1 MEPHVKMN
9 FYTINDLQGLIS
21 LMSQDDIKQISQS
34 DLLNQLDSLR
44 ELRSTTLFETPIQ
57 RKIDFTISSPEFTF
71 KQPSNI
77 TGAAMA
83 DTFNTSKELKHRL
96 SIKKKLENP
105 GCTAK
110 SPHVV
115 PVTFNFE
122 SMKPSVDCSIDET
135 QNSNQMES
143 IFTTDVNPF
152 KMNSTSGTN
161 VKRGARPRRGA
172 TPHKSPPSR
181 SGGRISTEFTS
192 SFSAKENREPNS
204 SSSVNEKS
212 DFCFT
217 PKQAGYG
224 REGSTFVTVN
234 SPGNA
239 NIVPPAN
246 ISWPSSLSPQVD
258 LDTTTPLNSIREMA
272 FTAAAAAATSSVSG
286 LPDLTSGIHGTGNR
300 SGSETP
306 QSVDSAM
313 SLDSPREE
321 KEPLKGSTGNAFKPQ
336 SLDFLFSSA
345 PARLPDEAAE
355 KNVPILTTGMFNMGI
370 SNATKKKEFPSPRGN
385 QSDSTHIQWLDQTFA
400 SVTISEAATNLEG
413 NSRQSVN
420 EAKGN
425 MSPFS
430 SWWGSTD
437 SAELSKQKGT
447 AVFHSGEETV
457 GGDVPHSSSG
467 SSDSAAASSR
477 SPFVAGETDSLKPQS
492 ETFFVPFTFKNDATP
507 ATRPIGPFTS
517 APVPFTFVPGAVKT
531 ARPPSPKTSPQSAYI
546 RRSKAALSQSHRKSS
561 IGSEQRKAD
570 GMDVAD
576 SPIPFLSPASPA
588 PSPSPS
594 LWGLRMRSASRS
606 AVKAASI
613 PRKTTPY
620 KAVPS
625 VFPVSGPAVAGPT
638 VYDSSD
644 SESSDCASNRTPTKK
659 EKDREKE
666 KESWVPTSIL
676 KPRTFHCDYT
686 TMNKKDSQLAPDESA
701 ERMNELANSYRKQGA
716 VRLFHFSAQC
726 YLLDCS
732 VQRSVDLIA
741 LTFSPPPCSCSLRRR
756 SVLEGAVRAVSVL
769 PDSLSCSYLP
779 ALCILSFNKASY

>member
-1 MEPHVKMN
+1 MEPQVKMD
-9 FYTINDLQGLIS
+9 FYTINDLKGLIS
-21 LMSQDDIKQISQS
+21 LMSQDDIKQISQA

-44 ELRSTTLFETPIQ
+44 ELRSTTPFEAPIQ
-57 RKIDFTISSPEFTF
+57 RKIDFTTSSPEFTF

-110 SPHVV
+110 SPHVI
-115 PVTFNFE
+115 PVSFNFE
-122 SMKPSVDCSIDET
+122 SKKPSVECSVDET

-143 IFTTDVNPF
+143 INSTDVNPF
-152 KMNSTSGTN
+152 KMNLTSGTN

-192 SFSAKENREPNS
+192 SFPAKENREPNS

-224 REGSTFVTVN
+224 REGSTFVTVH

-239 NIVPPAN
+239 HLMPPAN
-246 ISWPSSLSPQVD
+246 IPWPSSLSPQVD
-258 LDTTTPLNSIREMA
+258 LDTTTPLNSNRGAA
-272 FTAAAAAATSSVSG
+272 FAAAAAISAVSG
-286 LPDLTSGIHGTGNR
+286 LPDSTSGTHGSRNGSG

-321 KEPLKGSTGNAFKPQ
+321 KESLKGSTGNAFKPQ

-355 KNVPILTTGMFNMGI
+355 KNVPILTTGLFNMGI

-385 QSDSTHIQWLDQTFA
+385 HIDSTHIQWLDQTFA
-400 SVTISEAATNLEG
+400 SVTIGEAATNLEG
-413 NSRQSVN
+413 NSNSRQSGK
-420 EAKGN
+420 ESKGN

-437 SAELSKQKGT
+437 SAELSKQKET
-447 AVFHSGEETV
+447 SEFNSGPITV
-457 GGDVPHSSSG
+457 GGDVTHS
-467 SSDSAAASSR
+467 SSDSAAPSCR

-492 ETFFVPFTFKNDATP
+492 DPFFAPFIFKNDAAP
-507 ATRPIGPFTS
+507 ATGPIGPFTS
-517 APVPFTFVPGAVKT
+517 APVPFTFAPGAVKT
-531 ARPPSPKTSPQSAYI
+531 ARPPSPKNSPQSAYI

-561 IGSEQRKAD
+561 IGSEQRAAD

-588 PSPSPS
+588 PSPS

-606 AVKAASI
+606 AVKADAAKAASI

-625 VFPVSGPAVAGPT
+625 VFPVPGPAVASAT
-638 VYDSSD
+638 VYDSSDSD
-644 SESSDCASNRTPTKK
+644 SESSDCAANRTATKK

-666 KESWVPTSIL
+666 EESWVPTSIL

-686 TMNKKDSQLAPDESA
+686 TMNKKDSQVAPDESA

-716 VRLFHFSAQC
+716 VRLLHFPAQY
-726 YLLDCS
+726 YLLD
-732 VQRSVDLIA
+732 RSNFLIA
-741 LTFSPPPCSCSLRRR
+741 FMFIQAEIYTQGSSTSSKCPR
-756 SVLEGAVRAVSVL
+756 
-769 PDSLSCSYLP
+769 
-779 ALCILSFNKASY
+779 